1 MARVISIV
9 NFKGGVGKTTSTVN
23 IGAAIAREGY
33 RVLLV
38 DMDPQFNLSQSLGLQ
53 HNDSSIYDSLIDGGR
68 LPIENVQTRLDIV
81 PSDIVLIRA
90 DIELAAQ
97 YKRET
102 FLQKRLEPIKHE
114 YSYILIDCPP
124 ALGILT
130 QNAIEASSEIFT
142 PVAAD
147 FLALK
152 GYQVLSSALRGIG
165 REINRA
171 FITRYDSRKIL
182 NKNVLEHLRT
192 SLGEKLFQTVIR
204 ENVALAESPAKGK
217 DIHTYSPGSYGSVDY
232 LALTQEILKMN
243 L

>member
-53 HNDSSIYDSLIDGGR
+53 DNESSIYDSLIDGGR

-182 NKNVLEHLRT
+182 NKNVLEHLRA